1 MITTVKM
8 LALVEAAKTIY
19 EELKAEYDAMISAAT
34 LPKHQWQQLKKQEK
48 IDQEQLINRAK
59 EMMLD
64 EIALKRKEKEEI
76 TPPLVPIAA
85 IKLGKCSICNEKLV
99 LYKGNPVCLEKHG
112 K

>member
-1 MITTVKM
+1 
-8 LALVEAAKTIY
+8 
-19 EELKAEYDAMISAAT
+19 
-34 LPKHQWQQLKKQEK
+34 
-48 IDQEQLINRAK
+48 
-59 EMMLD
+59 MLD